1 MDQHEEQ
8 EEQGITM
15 NNEEASS
22 IFLYIETKLIF
33 LYKFYKL
40 SAGIHTTPDD

>member
-1 MDQHEEQ
+1 MDEQEEQ
-8 EEQGITM
+8 EEQVISTSY
-15 NNEEASS
+15 EEASS

-40 SAGIHTTPDD
+40 SAGIRTTPVV